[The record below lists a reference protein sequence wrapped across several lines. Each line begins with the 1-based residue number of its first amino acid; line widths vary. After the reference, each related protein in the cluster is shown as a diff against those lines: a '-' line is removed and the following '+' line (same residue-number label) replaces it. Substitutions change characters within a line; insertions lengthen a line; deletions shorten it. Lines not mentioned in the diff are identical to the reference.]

1 MKIFYS
7 FIYYISCFLVGL
19 IPILVIMMLFMDYS
33 IFDKILHTISG
44 VVGTIGFID
53 LANTLREK
61 LFLLKIEMERND
73 EY

>member
-7 FIYYISCFLVGL
+7 FIYYVSCFLVGL

-44 VVGTIGFID
+44 IVGTIGFID

-61 LFLLKIEMERND
+61 LF
-73 EY
+73 Y